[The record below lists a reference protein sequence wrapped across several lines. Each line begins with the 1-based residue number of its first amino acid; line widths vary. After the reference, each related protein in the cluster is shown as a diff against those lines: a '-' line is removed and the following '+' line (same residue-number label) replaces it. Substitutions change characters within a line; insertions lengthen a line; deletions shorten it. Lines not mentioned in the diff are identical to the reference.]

1 MAWPYFKSELKF
13 QSLILF
19 SGISHLS
26 LLRKT
31 HLTCARENHHARV
44 VNSHILSRAE
54 ITAIFSHVRK
64 LKMKSNIQSY
74 RFLSQKA
81 FVNPM
86 KVARPRKIAE
96 LAIRNYYNNCEMKI
110 NSSVA
115 TEIINYAL
123 HMIHEWKKKN
133 NWRATRFFILLRGLS
148 LFLSS
153 ETYHA
158 QCFRHHLLTPG
169 KQCKLSP

>member
-1 MAWPYFKSELKF
+1 MSQY
-13 QSLILF
+13 
-19 SGISHLS
+19 
-26 LLRKT
+26 LLRNSNHGLALFQERAQISVFNLVFRDITSFFATKNT
-31 HLTCARENHHARV
+31 PHVRTWESPRESSKQSHFVSCGNY
-44 VNSHILSRAE
+44 SHILSRAE
-54 ITAIFSHVRK
+54 ITATFSHVRK

-123 HMIHEWKKKN
+123 HIIHEWKKKK
-133 NWRATRFFILLRGLS
+133 
-148 LFLSS
+148 
-153 ETYHA
+153 E
-158 QCFRHHLLTPG
+158 
-169 KQCKLSP
+169 

>member
-1 MAWPYFKSELKF
+1 MAWPYFTSELKF

-44 VNSHILSRAE
+44 LNSHILSRAA
-54 ITAIFSHVRK
+54 ITATFSHVRK

-123 HMIHEWKKKN
+123 HMIHE
-133 NWRATRFFILLRGLS
+133 
-148 LFLSS
+148 
-153 ETYHA
+153 
-158 QCFRHHLLTPG
+158 
-169 KQCKLSP
+169 